1 MQDTPE
7 APQPEAM
14 WHGPQRSRG
23 RRKPAL
29 AWPWEV
35 RVERDGAPAFRG
47 DTGGGAGGAPWPFAL
62 RFSQRYVFVLIV

>member
-14 WHGPQRSRG
+14 WHGPQRARG

-47 DTGGGAGGAPWPFAL
+47 GAGGAPWPFAL